1 MKKLVLIIILFFA
14 AQILYAQPEM
24 KIEANTID
32 IREMVNKQIEE
43 IRTAEAKE
51 ENRLEADE
59 SELKISSAETETE
72 VANESGSQVKTYSRE
87 SMLSG
92 IDSSLV
98 RIFVLIEASLLA
110 AMVLVYRRRKISAK
124 PEKANLKENIMKL
137 RDDKIEGSNDEKLAQ
152 LRKSLKNQRLEV
164 KNMGRSITK
173 KAKKLSVSKGEVHL
187 AAKLNILAG
196 SNR

>member
-59 SELKISSAETETE
+59 SELKISPAETETE